1 MLPKS
6 VEKALN
12 EQIATEAG
20 ASFLYLAMASWCDM
34 KGFDG
39 TAAFLYKHSS
49 EERMHMLKLFHYI
62 NNMGG
67 YATAPEIKKTKT
79 EYKSISEIF
88 DTLYKSEQK
97 VTKSV
102 NELVELC
109 TKERDYSTLNFIQW
123 YVAEQYEEEAL
134 FRSIMDKINLVGD
147 DGKGLFMFDQYMQG
161 LASAKAGA
169 APADADAAE

>member
-1 MLPKS
+1 MIPKS
-6 VEKALN
+6 IEKALN

-39 TAAFLYKHSS
+39 TAAFLYKHSA

-67 YATAPEIKKTKT
+67 HAIAPEIKKTKT
-79 EYKSISEIF
+79 DYKTVSEIF
-88 DTLYKSEQK
+88 DVLYKSEQK

-102 NELVELC
+102 SELVELC
-109 TKERDYSTLNFIQW
+109 IKERDYSTHNFIQW
-123 YVAEQYEEEAL
+123 YVAEQYEEEVL
-134 FRSIMDKINLVGD
+134 FRGIMDKINLVGE

-161 LASAKAGA
+161 LANAKAGA
-169 APADADAAE
+169 AAADADTAE

>member
-6 VEKALN
+6 IEKALN
-12 EQIATEAG
+12 EQIATEAA
-20 ASFLYLAMASWCDM
+20 ASFLYLSMGSWCDM

-62 NNMGG
+62 NNVGG
-67 YATAPEIKKTKT
+67 HALAPEIKKTKT
-79 EYKSISEIF
+79 EFKSVTEIF

-102 NELVELC
+102 SELVELC

-123 YVAEQYEEEAL
+123 YVAEQYEEEVL
-134 FRSIMDKINLVGD
+134 FRGILDKINLVGE
-147 DGKGLFMFDQYMQG
+147 DGKGLFMFDEYMKS
-161 LASAKAGA
+161 LASAKPGMTPSPEEGA
-169 APADADAAE
+169 